1 MRPCARKVIMKKA
14 LMIFCIVLVAVLA
27 CSVFVACNPQ
37 VNPGEDNNG
46 HNQYEQAKY
55 TVTFNVNSN
64 DFKLTNNVVKNVLAG
79 TSVDAPK
86 NADGSKIVPLKTGY
100 TFKYWSAD
108 GTNEFIFGQTPIVKN
123 TTITA
128 IYTNNTYELTPHV
141 DKKVVATKGEDGE
154 YVYSVEDFATGA
166 TLANDTKLVV
176 TYNVKSENLDCPTA
190 ADGDEFMFWFYFDKN
205 GKPVR
210 LTTFA
215 TSSTAAVKTEN
226 TWLLTKSVDVYAMF
240 KSTLPKVEV
249 QYVDSLS
256 DSSYQTRFYPVTESI
271 AQTESDDIVAN
282 YTSKAG
288 YKFAKWFY
296 RQTVTVDDKETVVDK
311 DFTFKT
317 DDTTG
322 TTLYFACGLK
332 DYFTPATIKM
342 YAKWTKQI
350 SIASV
355 DDFRLYHDLLRK
367 ESPTEAEQ
375 KDINELLEADIKISS
390 IDFGANA
397 FEPLFDENHVFS
409 GTIDGATYGEN
420 DQVTARAKLIGG
432 TFGNA
437 KHASVFGYVS
447 GTIENIALENVK
459 LKVEKNAD
467 GKLEN
472 VVYIGFVASV
482 LTGQIEN
489 CSVKSTP
496 QAFGE
501 KLEGQDWTNLGMKA
515 VYFGGIA
522 AKVEGNNAVQDTG
535 MVRNCDVDFTASFAC
550 ESLLFGG
557 ICGAGNSSSVL
568 SSNTVKVTLS
578 DVYCADDAQSSNG
591 RSFVKIGGITA
602 TNGGRISKSDATI
615 GVASLTS
622 LDEAYFGGVCA
633 DNSGSVITT
642 KADATLNATVGGAI
656 SQIVCIGGI
665 IGRNEGYVYNS
676 YCRLVDVKVVAQKAN
691 GIVAVGGIVGSNFSD
706 KTDSSSTTTS
716 GIGAINSTYAVGSI
730 NVSATVEKVELYV
743 GGIAGRNSQS
753 KIANCFVVTDIA
765 VKNAQSGTS
774 NVGRTFGKHEK
785 KASFATATVHYAKD
799 RTFTLND
806 SADFE
811 YTENMQGNGRD
822 SSDFKSDAILKDK
835 NLLLFDSEVW
845 NVVDGEYPTL
855 K

>member
-128 IYTNNTYELTPHV
+128 IYTNNTYELTPHI

-166 TLANDTKLVV
+166 TIASDTKLVV

-190 ADGDEFMFWFYFDKN
+190 ADGDEFMFWFYFDKD

-282 YTSKAG
+282 HTSKAG

-322 TTLYFACGLK
+322 TTLYSACGLK

-355 DDFRLYHDLLRK
+355 DDFKLYHDLLRK
-367 ESPTEAEQ
+367 ENPTEAEQ

-420 DQVTARAKLIGG
+420 DQITAIAKLIGG

-467 GKLEN
+467 DKFEN

-482 LTGQIEN
+482 LTGRIEN

-496 QAFGE
+496 QIFGE

-676 YCRLVDVKVVAQKAN
+676 YCLVDVKVVAQKAN

-730 NVSATVEKVELYV
+730 NVSATAEKVELYV

-811 YTENMQGNGRD
+811 YTENMQGNGRV